1 MHQTLVIT
9 RARPK
14 NATSR
19 NKSERQQLQPFLH
32 RTIWISG
39 NPRLI
44 SNLSHHHLQPP
55 SAISVRNAC
64 VISFACDHIL
74 RLGPGCHSAGLNFTC
89 VGVCFWNF
97 RQSPASCQLVA
108 WKVYYTVLPALVQKW
123 LMMSWSW
130 WGRWSL
136 RKVWRKIKTCRDSY
150 AASLSTQSS
159 REVGVDL
166 HQRNKLLCRSQS
178 ALHRPPQSCQIERLI
193 LPKID
198 IQASEKVRFDTQGLE
213 AFERLRHCFVFS
225 TWLTEDLRGT
235 RSSRRCYFFKLNY
248 LK

>member
-44 SNLSHHHLQPP
+44 SNLSQHHLQQFQYEMPAWFRLHATTFWGWDRV
-55 SAISVRNAC
+55 AIPLASTSRVWESV
-64 VISFACDHIL
+64 SETFANHQRVANLSRERFITPCCQPWSKNDWW
-74 RLGPGCHSAGLNFTC
+74 CHG
-89 VGVCFWNF
+89 VGGGG
-97 RQSPASCQLVA
+97 
-108 WKVYYTVLPALVQKW
+108 
-123 LMMSWSW
+123 M
-130 WGRWSL
+130 WSL